1 MVLQFPLHHHH
12 HHHHDQHQHQDYG
25 MPRHGFLA
33 GSPQWRNVMH
43 MSILNALPASMTL
56 APLNDVNNGRQA
68 ASMVAW
74 MAVRR
79 QEVGGKKR
87 QPCWHPTSG
96 AAVTCIGTTLPLTF
110 RFPLFIP
117 SSYLPHYATLNALNI
132 SDDATRYGCWCECT
146 AASSWQRCRVISDP
160 VPLLVSF

>member
-1 MVLQFPLHHHH
+1 MKKGAARCYPSYKYILIYYQLYMVLQFPLHHHH
-12 HHHHDQHQHQDYG
+12 HHDHRQDYG

-74 MAVRR
+74 MVVRR
-79 QEVGGKKR
+79 QEEAAMMASHFGGS
-87 QPCWHPTSG
+87 CNVHWHDIPLYIPIPLIHPQFIF
-96 AAVTCIGTTLPLTF
+96 AALCDFKCIEYF
-110 RFPLFIP
+110 
-117 SSYLPHYATLNALNI
+117 
-132 SDDATRYGCWCECT
+132 
-146 AASSWQRCRVISDP
+146 
-160 VPLLVSF
+160 